1 MNTSKTGRPTKFNP
15 EVCQRIIDAI
25 KNGATYHQAA
35 EAGGVTYNTFI
46 NWKQKGE
53 KEQSGVYFEFFHN
66 IKKAEEG
73 GENQLLQNIIN
84 AGKLPQHWQ
93 ANAWILE
100 RRHPDRWSKVDRQEI
115 TGKDGGPISIA
126 REMSDEEI
134 EKRAREI
141 LGKRI

>member
-1 MNTSKTGRPTKFNP
+1 MNMPAGGRPTKFNP
-15 EVCQRIIDAI
+15 EVCQRILDAI

-35 EAGGVTYNTFI
+35 EAGGVNYTTFLK
-46 NWKQKGE
+46 WKQTGE
-53 KEQSGVYFEFFHN
+53 KAESGVYREFYNN

-115 TGKDGGPISIA
+115 TGKDGEPLNVKIVRVNGS
-126 REMSDEEI
+126 SDP
-134 EKRAREI
+134 KA
-141 LGKRI
+141 